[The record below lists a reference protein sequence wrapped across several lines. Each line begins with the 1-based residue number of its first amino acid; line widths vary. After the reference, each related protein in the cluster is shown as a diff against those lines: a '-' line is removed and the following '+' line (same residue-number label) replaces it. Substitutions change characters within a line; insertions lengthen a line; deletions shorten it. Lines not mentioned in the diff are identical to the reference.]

1 MVNISTIP
9 PKQRNTA
16 PRENKD
22 YRGKKLTVRV
32 RSCLQSYRRSDRVKI
47 LPRSWSSLRRTTE
60 ENSTLPQRSSLRNLH
75 SRQHR
80 VSFTLQLAP
89 ISNLLTMKTL
99 AVCCNKS
106 LPPFVFR
113 GCLLSQEPHSDRYSR
128 YAQRREEVW
137 LSARE
142 KKKHDSLNLE
152 EKNRREE
159 KRRVEQL

>member
-1 MVNISTIP
+1 MNSESAKLSAVVLEVGP
-9 PKQRNTA
+9 GQDPAEELKQFEEDDR
-16 PRENKD
+16 RE
-22 YRGKKLTVRV
+22 
-32 RSCLQSYRRSDRVKI
+32 QH
-47 LPRSWSSLRRTTE
+47 
-60 ENSTLPQRSSLRNLH
+60 TLPQRSSLRNLH

-128 YAQRREEVW
+128 YAQRREEV
-137 LSARE
+137 
-142 KKKHDSLNLE
+142 
-152 EKNRREE
+152 
-159 KRRVEQL
+159 